1 MRYTPH
7 PLSLRQLQYLTAI
20 ADTGSFRAAAEL
32 CHVAQPSL
40 SAQVAQ
46 AEQALGV
53 TVFERDRR
61 RVLVTA
67 VGQEV
72 LRRARQVLLSADDL
86 VDATARFRDPLAGT
100 LRIGVIP
107 TLSPYLLPDLA
118 PTLRQSFPQLAV
130 QWQEDKTAS
139 LLSALQAANL
149 DAALLALEADLG
161 HVEYAVLGYDP
172 FVLAAAPQHPLV
184 QAGGPVQPDDLAGEE
199 LLLLAEGH
207 CLRDQT
213 LSACKRAH
221 HSGFGATS
229 LPTLV
234 QMVLTGAGV
243 TLLPTLALPIE
254 NRRGDLRLRSFGK
267 PGLGRT
273 LALVWRAGAP
283 TATALRKLAAVMKQT
298 LKTMMKAAASVRA
311 S

>member
-1 MRYTPH
+1 MRFSPH
-7 PLSLRQLQYLTAI
+7 PLSLRQLQYLVAI
-20 ADTGSFRAAAEL
+20 ADTGSFHGAAEL

-40 SAQVAQ
+40 SSQVAQ

-53 TVFERDRR
+53 QVFERDRR

-72 LRRARQVLLSADDL
+72 LRRARAVLLASDDL
-86 VDATARFRDPLAGT
+86 LEAVARCADPLSGT

-107 TLSPYLLPDLA
+107 TISPYLLPDVA
-118 PTLRQSFPQLAV
+118 PALRQAFPQLV
-130 QWQEDKTAS
+130 MKWQEDKTAS
-139 LLSALQAANL
+139 LLAALQAGEL

-172 FVLAAAPQHPLV
+172 FVLAMGPQHPLSRGT
-184 QAGGPVQPDDLAGEE
+184 QPIQPDDLAGHE

-213 LSACKRAH
+213 LAACKRAQ
-221 HSGFGATS
+221 SSAFGATS

-234 QMVLTGAGV
+234 QMVLAGGSV
-243 TLLPTLALPIE
+243 TLLPTLALATE
-254 NRRGDLRLRSFGK
+254 NRRGDLRLRPFGK

-273 LALVWRAGAP
+273 LALAWRAGA
-283 TATALRKLAAVMKQT
+283 ATMPALRKIAQVMKAS
-298 LKTMMKAAASVRA
+298 LKEILNPSAHAAG
-311 S
+311 